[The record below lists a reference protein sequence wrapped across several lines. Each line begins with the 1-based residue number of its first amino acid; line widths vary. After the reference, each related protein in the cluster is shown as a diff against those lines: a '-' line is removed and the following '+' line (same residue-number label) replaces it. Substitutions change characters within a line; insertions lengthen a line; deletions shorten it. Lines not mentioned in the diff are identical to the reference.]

1 MHVALLSAANSV
13 HTQKIANALCERGY
27 RVTLFSLPNHAD
39 QDNAY
44 DKSIQIKY
52 LHTPGIKGYIFNAGE
67 LRRLLLQDDIDIL
80 NAHYASG
87 YGTLAG
93 GIGFR
98 PYVLS
103 VWGSDVYDF
112 PYEGWIKR
120 ALLKRNLRKADLL
133 LSTSQCMAG
142 QTEKFVRDK
151 EIIVTPFGVD
161 TTIFA
166 PLDASTHE
174 EIRIGFIK
182 GVSEKYGI
190 EYLIRAFG
198 KAIRACVNQKLHL
211 YVYGDGNQMEAMES
225 LVDELKITANVTF
238 YGRIPHTAVPSAL
251 NKMDI
256 FCVPSTLDSESFGVS
271 AVEAM
276 ACGIPCIT
284 SDVAGLSEVMVN
296 GETGYIVPRKDVDAL
311 ADKIIE
317 LVMNPQMRTIMGKN
331 GRKRVMQYYE
341 WNKCVDKIIGAY
353 KKITS

>member
-1 MHVALLSAANSV
+1 MHIALLSAANSV
-13 HTQKIANALCERGY
+13 HTQKIANALSEQGY

-39 QDNAY
+39 PDNAY
-44 DKSIQIKY
+44 DNNVRIKY
-52 LHTPGIKGYIFNAGE
+52 LHTSGTKGYIYNIGE
-67 LRRLLLQDDIDIL
+67 LKRLLLQNDVDIL

-93 GIGFR
+93 GVGFH

-133 LSTSQCMAG
+133 LSTSHCMAR

-161 TTIFA
+161 TTTFA
-166 PLDASTHE
+166 PLNTSIHE
-174 EIRIGFIK
+174 GIQIGFIK
-182 GVSEKYGI
+182 GISEKYGI
-190 EYLIRAFG
+190 EYLIRAFE
-198 KAIRACVNQKLHL
+198 KAIQTCANQTLHL
-211 YVYGDGNQMEAMES
+211 HVYGDGNQMEAMKS
-225 LVDELKITANVTF
+225 LVYQLKINTNVTF
-238 YGRIPHTAVPSAL
+238 YGRIPHKAVPDVL
-251 NKMDI
+251 KKMDI

-276 ACGIPCIT
+276 ACGVPCIT
-284 SDVAGLSEVMVN
+284 SDVAGLAEVMVN

-317 LVMNPQMRTIMGKN
+317 LVMNPHARIIMGEN

-341 WNKCVDKIIGAY
+341 WNKCVDKIVGAY
-353 KKITS
+353 KKIIL